1 MITIPFEGGKYIIES
16 GAGFSRVLRYG
27 ERWLDLNSMPGS
39 KFFVSLV
46 DELAAYHVLMADV
59 NQAKYEAASGDNTPI
74 LDVIREL
81 LVFRDKYYDLKGELS
96 KANPVTIYPPQ
107 YHYEGMGC
115 GLEDRDITD
124 RYQAMQFGWDQA
136 IERFQECIPEELYER
151 PQLAIP
157 DGWLPTAENINK
169 LPGPVRSYI
178 HELTANSDPSG
189 TIQENVFLKDLLRAA
204 MPYIKD
210 KLFPSL
216 VKAWEENNAKA

>member
-27 ERWLDLNSMPGS
+27 EPWLDLNSIPGS
-39 KFFVSLV
+39 KFFLSLIDDLV
-46 DELAAYHVLMADV
+46 LYQELEKEVEES
-59 NQAKYEAASGDNTPI
+59 KYEAGYGHNSSLMDM
-74 LDVIREL
+74 VKEL
-81 LVFRDKYYDLKGELS
+81 VNYRNKYNQLKMELQNS
-96 KANPVTIYPPQ
+96 HPTEISPPQ

-115 GLEDRDITD
+115 GLEDHGITD
-124 RYQAMQFGWDQA
+124 RYQAMEYGWNQA

-178 HELTANSDPSG
+178 HELTAVVAG
-189 TIQENVFLKDLLRAA
+189 F
-204 MPYIKD
+204 
-210 KLFPSL
+210 
-216 VKAWEENNAKA
+216 NAKVVAGVKK